1 MDRTCPQWEMHMK
14 FNRNREFLRFVVE
27 NAEGGGGG
35 GETPPADPPAGDPP
49 AGDPP
54 PAGEESLGD
63 PGKKAIDAMKA
74 ERNTARQEAR
84 DLKAQMAAL
93 QAQIDAQGKPP
104 EEQALDAARREAR
117 EEVMKEANGKLIKA
131 EIRAAAAGK
140 LADPTDALRLLDLG
154 SFEVAGDGTID
165 TEAISDAIDNLI
177 EKKPYLASQRQ
188 RSGGSADGG
197 TRNADA
203 SGKQLTRAD
212 LHGMTPE
219 AIEAARVAGKLNRLL
234 GISA

>member
-27 NAEGGGGG
+27 NSEGGGG

-49 AGDPP
+49 
-54 PAGEESLGD
+54 PAGEDALGD

-84 DLKAQMAAL
+84 DLKAQLASL
-93 QAQIDAQGKPP
+93 QAQIESKDKPP
-104 EEQALDAARREAR
+104 AEQELDKVRREVR
-117 EEVMKEANGKLIKA
+117 EATLAEANERLVKA

-140 LADPTDALRLLDLG
+140 LADPTDALRLLDLA

-177 EKKPYLASQRQ
+177 EKKPYLAQPQRQ

-212 LHGMTPE
+212 LAGMSADAINE
-219 AIEAARVAGKLNRLL
+219 ARAAGKLNRLL

>member
-1 MDRTCPQWEMHMK
+1 M
-14 FNRNREFLRFVVE
+14 FNRNREFLRYVVD
-27 NAEGGGGG
+27 AEGGGGG
-35 GETPPADPPAGDPP
+35 GEAPPADPPAGDPP
-49 AGDPP
+49 AEG
-54 PAGEESLGD
+54 AENLGD

-74 ERNTARQEAR
+74 ERNAARQEAR

-93 QAQIDAQGKPP
+93 QAQIDSKDKPP
-104 EEQALDAARREAR
+104 EEQALEAARREAR
-117 EEVMKEANGKLIKA
+117 EEVMKEANEKLIKA

-177 EKKPYLASQRQ
+177 EKKPYLAQPQRQ

-197 TRNADA
+197 ARNASE

-212 LHGMTPE
+212 LVGMAPD